1 MASQQLNPPVAGKD
15 DPDKVEVIEGMTD
28 IDEGGVH
35 VSGQPGGTKEYT
47 AVPFVINL
55 GSFTPPSVRLIPC
68 RPYMVGTCWLS
79 HYIRGYFSLR
89 LKNSKPPKFKLKDF
103 STENSRIFCSKTQ

>member
-1 MASQQLNPPVAGKD
+1 MGIRFCNEVVVASQQLNPPVAGKE

-55 GSFTPPSVRLIPC
+55 GSFSPPSVRLIPC
-68 RPYMVGTCWLS
+68 RPYMVGTCCPSTFSAAVMKRNCCTIFWLTGCP
-79 HYIRGYFSLR
+79 HRHGI
-89 LKNSKPPKFKLKDF
+89 
-103 STENSRIFCSKTQ
+103 